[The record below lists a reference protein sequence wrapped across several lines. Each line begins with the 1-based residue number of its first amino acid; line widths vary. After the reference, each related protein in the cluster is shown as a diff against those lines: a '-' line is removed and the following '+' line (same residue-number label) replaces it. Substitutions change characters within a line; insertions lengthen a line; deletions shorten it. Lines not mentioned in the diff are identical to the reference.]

1 MIKPIVL
8 CRCGHQVL
16 GREVMRTEFYERSS
30 GQEMVYVKYRCRR
43 CKRLGESFIPQET
56 WDWSIFAAPRN
67 EMTEVERDNFAG
79 KQDISS
85 SDVLSFHR
93 DLKRISNLSDL
104 MGPTPPG
111 RGRPTAE
118 LKDKN
123 EPAKGRQANG
133 EGSASKRRRRGQ

>member
-1 MIKPIVL
+1 MTKPIVL

-16 GREVMRTEFYERSS
+16 GREVMRTEFYERAS
-30 GQEMVYVKYRCRR
+30 GQEMVYVKFRCRR

-67 EMTEVERDNFAG
+67 EMTESERDSFVG

-93 DLKRISNLSDL
+93 DLKRISNLTEL

-111 RGRPTAE
+111 RGRPAAE
-118 LKDKN
+118 LKAKEDA
-123 EPAKGRQANG
+123 PKGRQSNG
-133 EGSASKRRRRGQ
+133 ESSGKRRRRNQ

>member
-1 MIKPIVL
+1 MIKPVVL

-16 GREVMRTEFYERSS
+16 GREVLRTEFYERAS

-43 CKRLGESFIPQET
+43 CKRLGESFIPQES

-67 EMTEVERDNFAG
+67 EMSDTERDSFVG

-93 DLKRISNLSDL
+93 ELKRIHNLSDL
-104 MGPTPPG
+104 MGNASPRARSKTDVK
-111 RGRPTAE
+111 E
-118 LKDKN
+118 K
-123 EPAKGRQANG
+123 G
-133 EGSASKRRRRGQ
+133 EGSKGRSGNGDTPAAKRRRPGS